1 MPTPIF
7 EEIQV
12 KSVINKV
19 NSPLLPFRWT
29 INPYRG
35 CQHACVYCFAR
46 NTHTYLGYDAG
57 KDFNQR
63 IVVKVNAPEVLRTE
77 LQRPRWKR
85 ELIAMGTACDPYEPA
100 EAKYFITRQMLQA
113 LRDFATPVG
122 ITTKS
127 NLVLR
132 DMDTLTELAQVAD
145 VTVNFSI
152 ATLNE
157 DTWRRIEPGTPKPMK
172 RLQAMERLSRAGI
185 RTGVLLAPILP
196 DITDSEENL
205 EEVVRE
211 AAQHGAHFIAPN
223 VLHLKPGSKE
233 WFLPFLREA
242 YPHLTP
248 EYLRLYRRGAYA
260 PRAYTEQTI
269 GLVQRLRERW
279 GLMSREG
286 PTRRVLLQGQISL
299 GI

>member
-1 MPTPIF
+1 MPTAVS
-7 EEIQV
+7 EEIEV

-19 NSPLLPFRWT
+19 NGPLVPFRWT

-46 NTHTYLGYDAG
+46 NTHAYLGYDVG

-63 IVVKVNAPEVLRTE
+63 IVVKINAPEVLRTE
-77 LQRPRWKR
+77 LRRPRWKR
-85 ELIAMGTACDPYEPA
+85 EFIALGTACDPYEPA
-100 EAKYFITRQMLQA
+100 ERKYVTTRRILQA
-113 LRDFATPVG
+113 LRDFANPVG

-132 DMDTLTELAQVAD
+132 DIDTLAELAQVTS
-145 VTVNFSI
+145 VSVNFSI

-157 DTWRRIEPGTPKPMK
+157 ETWRRIEPGTPKPMK
-172 RLQAMERLSRAGI
+172 RLQAMEQLSRAGI

-196 DITDSEENL
+196 GITDSEENL
-205 EEVVRE
+205 EVVVRE
-211 AAQHGAHFIAPN
+211 AAQRGAHFTAPN
-223 VLHLKPGSKE
+223 ALHLKPGARE

-248 EYLRLYRRGAYA
+248 EYLRPYRRSAYA
-260 PRAYTEQTI
+260 LRAYTEQTI

-279 GLMSREG
+279 GLTGRESS
-286 PTRRVLLQGQISL
+286 TRRVLLQGQLSL
-299 GI
+299 GL

>member
-1 MPTPIF
+1 MATPIF

-19 NSPLLPFRWT
+19 NAPLLPFRWT

-46 NTHTYLGYDAG
+46 YTHTYLGYDAG

-85 ELIAMGTACDPYEPA
+85 EFIALGTACDPYEPA
-100 EAKYFITRQMLQA
+100 EAKYFITRQTLQA

-132 DMDTLTELAQVAD
+132 DIDTLTELAQVAD

-157 DTWRRIEPGTPKPMK
+157 ETWRRIEPGTPKPMK
-172 RLQAMERLSRAGI
+172 RLQAMEQLSRAGV

-196 DITDSEENL
+196 NITDSEENL

-279 GLMSREG
+279 GLMGREG
-286 PTRRVLLQGQISL
+286 QTRRVLLQGQFSL

>member
-1 MPTPIF
+1 MPTPF
-7 EEIQV
+7 YEEIEV
-12 KSVINKV
+12 KSVINKMAT
-19 NSPLLPFRWT
+19 PLLPFRWS

-35 CQHACVYCFAR
+35 CQHACVYCFVR
-46 NTHTYLGYDAG
+46 NTHTYLGYDSG

-63 IVVKVNAPEVLRTE
+63 IVVKVNAPDVLRRE
-77 LQRPRWKR
+77 LGRASWKR
-85 ELIAMGTACDPYEPA
+85 ELIALGTACDPYEPA
-100 EAKYFITRQMLQA
+100 ERQYFITRRMLQA
-113 LRDFATPVG
+113 LRDFATPVA

-132 DMDTLTELAQVAD
+132 DIDLLQELSQVAE

-157 DTWRRIEPGTPKPMK
+157 ETWHRIEPGTPKPMK
-172 RLQAMERLSRAGI
+172 RLQAMEQLSRGGI

-196 DITDSEENL
+196 EITDSEENL

-211 AAQHGAHFIAPN
+211 AARHGARFIAPN
-223 VLHLKPGSKE
+223 VLNLKPGSRE

-248 EYLRLYRRGAYA
+248 EYLHLYRRGSYA
-260 PRAYTEQTI
+260 PRAYTERVV
-269 GLVQRLRERW
+269 GLVQRLRDRW
-279 GLMSREG
+279 GLAGRDAA
-286 PTRRVLLQGQISL
+286 TRRVRL
-299 GI
+299 GNQLTMGL

>member
-1 MPTPIF
+1 MPTPIY

-19 NSPLLPFRWT
+19 NAPLLPFRWT

-63 IVVKVNAPEVLRTE
+63 IVVKINGPEVLRTE

-85 ELIAMGTACDPYEPA
+85 EFIAMGTACDPYEPA

-132 DMDTLTELAQVAD
+132 DIDTLRELAQVAD

-157 DTWRRIEPGTPKPMK
+157 ETWRRIEPGTPKPMK
-172 RLQAMERLSRAGI
+172 RLQAMEQLSRAGI

-260 PRAYTEQTI
+260 PRAYTEKTI

-279 GLMSREG
+279 GLLGREG
-286 PTRRVLLQGQISL
+286 PTRRVLLQGQLSL

>member
-1 MPTPIF
+1 MATPFF
-7 EEIQV
+7 EEIEV

-19 NSPLLPFRWT
+19 DTPLLPFRWT

-46 NTHTYLGYDAG
+46 NTHTYLGYNAG

-63 IVVKVNAPEVLRTE
+63 IVVKINAPEVLRTE
-77 LQRPRWKR
+77 LRRPRWKR
-85 ELIAMGTACDPYEPA
+85 EFIALGTACDPYEPA
-100 EAKYFITRQMLQA
+100 EREYLITRRILQT
-113 LRDFATPVG
+113 LLEFANPVG

-132 DMDTLTELAQVAD
+132 DMDVLTELAQVAS
-145 VTVNFSI
+145 VSVNFSI
-152 ATLNE
+152 ATLKE
-157 DTWRRIEPGTPKPMK
+157 ETWRLIEPGTPKPMK

-196 DITDSEENL
+196 EITDSEENL
-205 EEVVRE
+205 EEVVRQ

-223 VLHLKPGSKE
+223 VLHLRPGSRE

-260 PRAYTEQTI
+260 PRAYTERII
-269 GLVQRLRERW
+269 GLVQRLRDRW
-279 GLMSREG
+279 GLAGRES
-286 PTRRVLLQGQISL
+286 PARNMLIRGQLTL
-299 GI
+299 GM